1 MKILAVSDIESRYYY
16 EYYSPGKLDGFDL
29 ILGLQEIC
37 REIIW
42 NFWRPSPTVRFYTFM
57 EITMIPWIKIP
68 RAAAFVSKIGPMST
82 RGSVFWAWAAPT
94 VTEREIICLQSSRC
108 AAGSG
113 VCS

>member
-29 ILGLQEIC
+29 ILACGDLS
-37 REIIW
+37 RIIW
-42 NFWRPSPTVRFYTFM
+42 NFWRPSPTVRSYTFM
-57 EITMIPWIKIP
+57 EITMIPWRKIP
-68 RAAAFVSKIGPMST
+68 RAAAFVSKIGSMST

-113 VCS
+113 ACS